1 MTVSNVK
8 GLKIQTGCALNEWR
22 LKKRKREREE
32 KDGRKEGR
40 KGIVVVDELTFFS
53 TSFRV

>member
-1 MTVSNVK
+1 MTYDGLEYEK

-22 LKKRKREREE
+22 GKKKREE
-32 KDGRKEGR
+32 KDGRKEGV
-40 KGIVVVDELTFFS
+40 VVVDELTFFS